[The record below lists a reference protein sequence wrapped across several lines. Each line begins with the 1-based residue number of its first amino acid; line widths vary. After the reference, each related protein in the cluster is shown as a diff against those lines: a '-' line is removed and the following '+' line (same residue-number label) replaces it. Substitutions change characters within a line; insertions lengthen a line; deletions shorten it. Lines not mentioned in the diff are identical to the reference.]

1 MGTSNSF
8 GGPKSST
15 PLIPSWL
22 PDTNS
27 PSPVPAVAPPAEMP
41 GAPQPDE
48 KKPLPPIPP
57 APTDNRFKVARLN
70 FTRFATTGDQRSIQR
85 ALGHYVRSG
94 SSGKSGAARRM
105 GSSSVTASK
114 LASFV
119 SRVQS
124 SGTQEALA
132 QVHLG
137 DCVGRTA
144 SEVLPKL
151 MDVMCPAGGGLDE
164 SIARQAFTEAVI
176 DLCQG
181 SDVMIENLSIDM
193 WNEFLLDFI
202 ARSIEIK
209 VINDI
214 GNRVVAGPKTVE
226 GVESA
231 EAALHNFI
239 IAGVRQSAGE
249 SLGKLG
255 ALTSTATN
263 TAVQSI
269 YEEAFGLWE
278 QFADE

>member
-1 MGTSNSF
+1 M
-8 GGPKSST
+8 K
-15 PLIPSWL
+15 
-22 PDTNS
+22 
-27 PSPVPAVAPPAEMP
+27 
-41 GAPQPDE
+41 
-48 KKPLPPIPP
+48 
-57 APTDNRFKVARLN
+57 
-70 FTRFATTGDQRSIQR
+70 R

-94 SSGKSGAARRM
+94 TSGKSGAARRM

-119 SRVQS
+119 SGVQS
-124 SGTQEALA
+124 SGAQEALA

-137 DCVGRTA
+137 DCVGRAA
-144 SEVLPKL
+144 SDVLPKL

-176 DLCQG
+176 DLCQN
-181 SDVMIENLSIDM
+181 SDVLVENLSTDM

-202 ARSIEIK
+202 ARSIEIR

-249 SLGKLG
+249 SLSKLG
-255 ALTSTATN
+255 SLTSTAASAT
-263 TAVQSI
+263 VQSI
-269 YEEAFGLWE
+269 YTEAFGLWE
-278 QFADE
+278 QFADD

>member
-22 PDTNS
+22 PDTN
-27 PSPVPAVAPPAEMP
+27 PPVIAPVEIPPAVTPESQ
-41 GAPQPDE
+41 QPDE
-48 KKPLPPIPP
+48 KKSLPPIPP
-57 APTDNRFKVARLN
+57 TPTDNRFKVARLN
-70 FTRFATTGDQRSIQR
+70 FTRFATTGDVRSIQR

-119 SRVQS
+119 SSVQS

-164 SIARQAFTEAVI
+164 SVARQAFTEAVI
-176 DLCQG
+176 DLCQD
-181 SDVMIENLSIDM
+181 SDVMIENLSTDM

-202 ARSIEIK
+202 ARSIEIR

-255 ALTSTATN
+255 SLTSTAAN
-263 TAVQSI
+263 TTVQSI